1 MNHPLAK
8 VWGMIMATV
17 TFSFAE
23 LESALRLLALA
34 IGIGYSIWTWRRAYV
49 HGQQEDKENNERQHP
64 H

>member
-34 IGIGYSIWTWRRAYV
+34 IGIGYSIWTWRRAYL
-49 HGQQEDKENNERQHP
+49 HGRQEDKENDERQHP